1 METTC
6 WGSPP
11 PERRRRQPPSAA
23 EILVLEQVPAVGALH
38 VHASA
43 RTRVSERLGSLGPA
57 CGAAWTRPLTAV
69 DRVAG
74 SVRVSVAHAR
84 SIRRVAATIM
94 AGRCSCP
101 SRSTLAG
108 RRGGDAH
115 TEYPV
120 EVRDIFRTAMGKTI
134 RVDETDDGALT
145 VEVLRDGTW
154 MRAPLGMIGL
164 RLSPM
169 TRRLTAREID
179 GLPA

>member
-1 METTC
+1 MAVDR
-6 WGSPP
+6 GGPG
-11 PERRRRQPPSAA
+11 RRFRSRLRCPCALHPSAA
-23 EILVLEQVPAVGALH
+23 VI
-38 VHASA
+38 
-43 RTRVSERLGSLGPA
+43 
-57 CGAAWTRPLTAV
+57 
-69 DRVAG
+69 
-74 SVRVSVAHAR
+74 
-84 SIRRVAATIM
+84 IM

-101 SRSTLAG
+101 SRPARARGS
-108 RRGGDAH
+108 GGDAH

-120 EVRDIFRTAMGKTI
+120 GVRDIFRTAMGKTI

-164 RLSPM
+164 RLSPK

>member
-1 METTC
+1 
-6 WGSPP
+6 
-11 PERRRRQPPSAA
+11 
-23 EILVLEQVPAVGALH
+23 
-38 VHASA
+38 
-43 RTRVSERLGSLGPA
+43 
-57 CGAAWTRPLTAV
+57 
-69 DRVAG
+69 
-74 SVRVSVAHAR
+74 
-84 SIRRVAATIM
+84 M

-101 SRSTLAG
+101 SRPARARGS
-108 RRGGDAH
+108 GGDAH

-120 EVRDIFRTAMGKTI
+120 GVRDIFRTAMGKTI

-145 VEVLRDGTW
+145 VEVLRDGAW

>member
-1 METTC
+1 
-6 WGSPP
+6 
-11 PERRRRQPPSAA
+11 
-23 EILVLEQVPAVGALH
+23 
-38 VHASA
+38 
-43 RTRVSERLGSLGPA
+43 
-57 CGAAWTRPLTAV
+57 
-69 DRVAG
+69 
-74 SVRVSVAHAR
+74 
-84 SIRRVAATIM
+84 M

-101 SRSTLAG
+101 LRSTQA
-108 RRGGDAH
+108 RRGGGDAH
-115 TEYPV
+115 TGYPI

-134 RVDETDDGALT
+134 RVDETEDGALT

>member
-1 METTC
+1 M
-6 WGSPP
+6 
-11 PERRRRQPPSAA
+11 
-23 EILVLEQVPAVGALH
+23 
-38 VHASA
+38 
-43 RTRVSERLGSLGPA
+43 
-57 CGAAWTRPLTAV
+57 

-84 SIRRVAATIM
+84 SIRRSPSPSWQVAAR
-94 AGRCSCP
+94 APRPGRARGS
-101 SRSTLAG
+101 
-108 RRGGDAH
+108 GGDPH

-120 EVRDIFRTAMGKTI
+120 GVRDIFRTAMGKTI